1 MNSPHASADLV
12 VVGDAS
18 IDHYVQVPHLATSD
32 NKAIGRYLG
41 AFGGGMSANLAA
53 AATSRGARTR
63 LVTKVG
69 TDRDGPAELQ
79 ALSERGVDTSS
90 SVQDTGH
97 RTWMCFVQLDET
109 GEKALIGADTGIKV
123 PRPEEIDPQA
133 LRGARIVAPLA
144 DDLAWAV
151 RIAQAAVDGGAQVAI
166 DLEPDAFGPDD
177 PRLHQLLSLTDYV
190 FLNSASAKKFH
201 PRSHEQAARTL
212 HHLGP
217 HTVLVS
223 RGADGAYCS
232 FDNGSAFTAHGM
244 ADVQVADTTG
254 AGDALA
260 GSFLA
265 GVLQGDPPETC
276 LRAAV
281 AHATACVTQVGSRT
295 YLSEPSRAQAY
306 TDRITIERNRR

>member
-1 MNSPHASADLV
+1 MSSSAVSADLV

-32 NKAIGRYLG
+32 NKAIGPYLG
-41 AFGGGMSANLAA
+41 TFGGGMSANLAA
-53 AATSRGARTR
+53 AAAVQGARTR
-63 LVTKVG
+63 LITKVG
-69 TDRDGPAELQ
+69 ADSEGLAELR
-79 ALSERGVDTSS
+79 ALEALGVDTTS
-90 SVQDTGH
+90 SVQDAMH
-97 RTWMCFVQLDET
+97 RTWMCFVQLDAT

-123 PRPEEIDPQA
+123 PQRAEIDPRA
-133 LRGARIVAPLA
+133 LRGAKIVAPLA

-151 RIAQAAVDGGAQVAI
+151 SIAQAAVDGGAQVAI

-177 PRLHQLLSLTDYV
+177 PRLHQLLNLTDYV

-217 HTVLVS
+217 DTVLVS
-223 RGADGAYCS
+223 RGAEGAYCS
-232 FDNGSAFTAHGM
+232 SSNGARFTAHGVP
-244 ADVQVADTTG
+244 DVQVADTTG

-265 GVLQGDPPETC
+265 GVLQGHPPEAC
-276 LRAAV
+276 LRAAI
-281 AHATACVTQVGSRT
+281 AHATACVTQIGSRT
-295 YLSEPSRAQAY
+295 YLSEPSRARAY